1 MREKSEWEKIK
12 AQLNRASRK
21 DTEVVKFN
29 IGGTHF
35 TEVTI
40 ATLNHDKKSFLSK
53 MFSSGD
59 NFKPLVQDDGRIF
72 IDRDGEAFMHVI
84 DDLRNG
90 KTMLP
95 EFHGNRDRRN
105 FFKELNY
112 WAIETTH
119 DAPEER
125 Y

>member
-1 MREKSEWEKIK
+1 
-12 AQLNRASRK
+12 
-21 DTEVVKFN
+21 
-29 IGGTHF
+29 
-35 TEVTI
+35 
-40 ATLNHDKKSFLSK
+40 
-53 MFSSGD
+53 
-59 NFKPLVQDDGRIF
+59 
-72 IDRDGEAFMHVI
+72 MHVI
-84 DDLRNG
+84 DYLRNG

>member
-1 MREKSEWEKIK
+1 M
-12 AQLNRASRK
+12 
-21 DTEVVKFN
+21 VKFN
-29 IGGTHF
+29 IGGTPF

-40 ATLNHDKKSFLSK
+40 ATLNNDKKSFLSK

-59 NFKPLVQDDGRIF
+59 NFKPLVEDDGRIF

-84 DDLRNG
+84 DYLRNG

>member
-1 MREKSEWEKIK
+1 MREKTEWEKIK

-40 ATLNHDKKSFLSK
+40 ATLNNDKKSFLSK

-59 NFKPLVQDDGRIF
+59 NFKPLV
-72 IDRDGEAFMHVI
+72 
-84 DDLRNG
+84 
-90 KTMLP
+90 
-95 EFHGNRDRRN
+95 
-105 FFKELNY
+105 
-112 WAIETTH
+112 
-119 DAPEER
+119 
-125 Y
+125 